1 MNKDWIE
8 GYKEALSD
16 METSIQI
23 AIEGIQDDI
32 LTMET
37 YEIAIDSIIAT
48 LYVSKFNIDRYED
61 EVLGI
66 CYQEEITK
74 EEI

>member
-23 AIEGIQDDI
+23 AIEGIQDGI
-32 LTMET
+32 LTMEA
-37 YEIAIDSIIAT
+37 YEIAIDSIVAT
-48 LYVSKFNIDRYED
+48 LYVSKFNIDKYED